1 MVSEKSYF
9 ASKEKNLLRLSKY
22 AVKMNMEKSLKLY
35 TEVLLWKQMTILN
48 NFKEIDKF
56 KNGVYEKKEVR
67 PCIVAQ
73 LSRQKFYIFIINWY
87 GW

>member
-48 NFKEIDKF
+48 
-56 KNGVYEKKEVR
+56 
-67 PCIVAQ
+67 
-73 LSRQKFYIFIINWY
+73 
-87 GW
+87 